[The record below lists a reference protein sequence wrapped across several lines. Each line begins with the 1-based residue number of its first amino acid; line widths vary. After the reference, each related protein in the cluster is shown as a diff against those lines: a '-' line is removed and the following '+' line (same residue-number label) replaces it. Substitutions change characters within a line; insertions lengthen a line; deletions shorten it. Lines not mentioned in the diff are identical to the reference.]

1 MEIYELSKS
10 KTATALLLCFVVI
23 YQKERE
29 KIKTQNFHKMKH
41 LFLQNRT
48 LFLRLCHG
56 WTVVEHFIQNPKI
69 VGSNPGACI
78 IKRITSVIS

>member
-1 MEIYELSKS
+1 
-10 KTATALLLCFVVI
+10 VVI

-29 KIKTQNFHKMKH
+29 KIKTQFFHKMKH

-56 WTVVEHFIQNPKI
+56 CTVAEHLTQNPKI
-69 VGSNPGACI
+69 VGLNPWACI
-78 IKRITSVIS
+78 IKLITSVIS

>member
-29 KIKTQNFHKMKH
+29 KIETQLFHKMKH
-41 LFLQNRT
+41 SFLQNGT
-48 LFLRLCHG
+48 IFLRLCHCC
-56 WTVVEHFIQNPKI
+56 TVVEHFIQNPMI
-69 VGSNPGACI
+69 VGSNQGPV
-78 IKRITSVIS
+78 S